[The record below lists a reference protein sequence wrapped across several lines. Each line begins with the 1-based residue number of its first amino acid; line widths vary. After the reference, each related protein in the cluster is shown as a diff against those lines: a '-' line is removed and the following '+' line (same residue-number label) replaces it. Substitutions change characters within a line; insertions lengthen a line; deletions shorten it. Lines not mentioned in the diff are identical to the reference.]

1 MRGRL
6 LAVGLSHHTAPIDLR
21 ERLAFGDGSIPGALA
36 RLRSARL
43 GHEAVLLSTCN
54 RVELY
59 TLAPRP
65 VEPDQVADWL
75 LEEAGLAPRG
85 AGKHLY
91 RLHSRE
97 AVRHLF
103 RVASSL
109 DSMVLG
115 EPQIVAQV
123 KAAYRLAV
131 EHDAAGPVLGRIMDR
146 ALGAAKRVRSET
158 DIARETVS
166 VGRAGVELAR
176 QVVGSLEGRSALLI
190 GAGAHGKLV
199 ARALLDQGLGELVVA
214 NRTFSAASRLA
225 ARFGGSAVHLDSIA
239 PYLERVD
246 VVLTSTAAGRLLVHR
261 RELATIARKRR
272 HRSLV
277 MIDLSVPR
285 NIDPDVNELGG
296 VYRFDVDDLD
306 QLAESGRQARR
317 VAADAAERIVGEEV
331 ERCWRMLQAEG
342 SRASLGTIVR
352 HAEQLRQAELARAMR
367 SLGDL
372 DMQQQAAVE
381 AMTRALVKKVLHRP
395 LSQARALAEEGETMK
410 LDVLL
415 AALRPDGKASPSGG
429 EDD

>member
-1 MRGRL
+1 
-6 LAVGLSHHTAPIDLR
+6 
-21 ERLAFGDGSIPGALA
+21 LA

-225 ARFGGSAVHLDSIA
+225 ARFGGSAVHIDSIA
-239 PYLERVD
+239 PYL
-246 VVLTSTAAGRLLVHR
+246 
-261 RELATIARKRR
+261 
-272 HRSLV
+272 
-277 MIDLSVPR
+277 
-285 NIDPDVNELGG
+285 
-296 VYRFDVDDLD
+296 
-306 QLAESGRQARR
+306 
-317 VAADAAERIVGEEV
+317 
-331 ERCWRMLQAEG
+331 
-342 SRASLGTIVR
+342 
-352 HAEQLRQAELARAMR
+352 
-367 SLGDL
+367 
-372 DMQQQAAVE
+372 
-381 AMTRALVKKVLHRP
+381 
-395 LSQARALAEEGETMK
+395 
-410 LDVLL
+410 
-415 AALRPDGKASPSGG
+415 
-429 EDD
+429 